1 MACILIKTL
10 DMFSRIAVHCIGFP
24 RACLSE
30 GKYGSL
36 VAFESMPEDWPDIAL
51 IDIHIT
57 NSLPESSVE
66 VENMFIDVFGEV
78 QFDSE

>member
-1 MACILIKTL
+1 
-10 DMFSRIAVHCIGFP
+10 
-24 RACLSE
+24 LSE